1 VSSPYPPRRRAV
13 GRSVAASAKGGL
25 PSPLMDVPTSVRD
38 DFYALGTA
46 ELSTVLHVC
55 VLGFILFLS
64 SVK

>member
-1 VSSPYPPRRRAV
+1 
-13 GRSVAASAKGGL
+13 
-25 PSPLMDVPTSVRD
+25 MDVPTSVGD

-55 VLGFILFLS
+55 VLGFILFLP